1 MSCSEGTNMPRQR
14 RLPADLREKK
24 SVIVT
29 GGTYGIGRGISLG
42 LSRRRYGV
50 VAFGVSVRQPGSLAE
65 NATESLK
72 SEARKLGLQLD
83 VLEADVSK
91 VADVQRVIEFSLHR
105 YGVINGLVNNAAIGP
120 LGNILETPEE
130 LWDRIIDVNLKGMYL
145 ACKAVLPNMIQHGG
159 GSIVNIG
166 SGAGWGKPNM
176 LAYAASK
183 GGVFALSASLA
194 YDHFRDHV
202 RVNTVV
208 PGGGGIV
215 TGMSLGRVGG
225 DLEKL
230 SRGGSGTVAGRSAEP
245 SDVEAAVAFLLS
257 DEAAA
262 ISGTV
267 IDVGCFSHQG
277 GPIPARSTVL
287 SALGESETTKSES
300 RQGNVPVASAR
311 SKSRSKG

>member
-1 MSCSEGTNMPRQR
+1 MSG
-14 RLPADLREKK
+14 
-24 SVIVT
+24 
-29 GGTYGIGRGISLG
+29 
-42 LSRRRYGV
+42 
-50 VAFGVSVRQPGSLAE
+50 RQPGSLAE
-65 NATESLK
+65 NATENLQSQ
-72 SEARKLGLQLD
+72 ARDLGLSLD

-91 VADVQRVIEFSLHR
+91 AADVQQVVEFTLKK
-105 YGVINGLVNNAAIGP
+105 YGRIDALVNNAAIGP
-120 LGNILETPEE
+120 LGNILETPED
-130 LWDRIIDVNLKGMYL
+130 LWDRILDVNLKGMYL
-145 ACKAVLPNMIQHGG
+145 SCKAVLPHMIRQGG
-159 GSIVNIG
+159 GAIVNIG

-202 RVNTVV
+202 RVNVVV

-230 SRGGSGTVAGRSAEP
+230 SHGGSGTVAGRSAEP
-245 SDVEAAVAFLLS
+245 TDVEAAVAFLLS

-277 GPIPARSTVL
+277 GPIP
-287 SALGESETTKSES
+287 
-300 RQGNVPVASAR
+300 
-311 SKSRSKG
+311 SKSAAQSASGASDSKTSEPGGGNIPAAPFRPKG

>member
-1 MSCSEGTNMPRQR
+1 M
-14 RLPADLREKK
+14 K
-24 SVIVT
+24 SIIVT
-29 GGTYGIGRGISLG
+29 GGTYGIGKGISIG
-42 LSRRRYGV
+42 LSRRGYGV
-50 VAFGVSVRQPGSLAE
+50 VAFGVSNRQPGSLAE
-65 NATESLK
+65 NATENLQ
-72 SEARKLGLQLD
+72 SEARGLGLSLD

-91 VADVQRVIEFSLHR
+91 ATDVQRVVEFTLR
-105 YGVINGLVNNAAIGP
+105 KYGRVDALVNNAAIGP

-130 LWDRIIDVNLKGMYL
+130 LWDRILDVNLKGMYL
-145 ACKAVLPNMIQHGG
+145 SCKSVLPCMIRQGG
-159 GSIVNIG
+159 GAIVNIG

-194 YDHFRDHV
+194 YDHFRDHI

-245 SDVEAAVAFLLS
+245 ADVEAAVAFLLS

-267 IDVGCFSHQG
+267 VDVGCFSHQG
-277 GPIPARSTVL
+277 GPIPSKNMVL
-287 SALGESETTKSES
+287 SARGDSES
-300 RQGNVPVASAR
+300 SASERRQGDIQGAP
-311 SKSRSKG
+311 SRSKG